1 MSVSSPHALQKPTE
15 RALTMT
21 NLAISNVEFTFTTSD
36 KFQELINAGYSPK
49 VIGVNAELKAPNQP
63 LSDAEMRVRF
73 NETGD
78 LFTIPLINYSWAAH
92 LALSTYILTP
102 NEAFQE
108 IVFGKEGVATL
119 NDVAYSVPNPT
130 ESK

>member
-1 MSVSSPHALQKPTE
+1 
-15 RALTMT
+15 MT
-21 NLAISNVEFTFTTSD
+21 NLSISNVEFTFITSD
-36 KFQELINAGYSPK
+36 KFQELIKAGYSPK
-49 VIGVNAELKAPNQP
+49 VIGVNVEMKAPHQP
-63 LSDAEMRVRF
+63 LSEAEMRVRF

-78 LFTIPLINYSWAAH
+78 VFTIPLINYSWAAH

-108 IVFGKEGVATL
+108 VVFGKEGVATL
-119 NDVAYSVPNPT
+119 NDVAYSTPNPS

>member
-1 MSVSSPHALQKPTE
+1 
-15 RALTMT
+15 MT
-21 NLAISNVEFTFTTSD
+21 NLSISNVEFTFTTSD

-49 VIGVNAELKAPNQP
+49 VIGVNVEMKAPHQP
-63 LSDAEMRVRF
+63 LSDTEMRVRF

-119 NDVAYSVPNPT
+119 NDVEYSVPNPT

>member
-1 MSVSSPHALQKPTE
+1 
-15 RALTMT
+15 MT
-21 NLAISNVEFTFTTSD
+21 NLAISNIEFTFTISD
-36 KFQELINAGYSPK
+36 KFQELMSKGYSPK
-49 VIGVNAELKAPNQP
+49 VVGIDMKLNAPHQP
-63 LSDAEMRVRF
+63 LSKAYMVVRF

-108 IVFGKEGVATL
+108 IVFSKEGVATL

>member
-1 MSVSSPHALQKPTE
+1 
-15 RALTMT
+15 MT
-21 NLAISNVEFTFTTSD
+21 NLSISNVEFTFTTSD
-36 KFQELINAGYSPK
+36 KFQELINAGYFPK
-49 VIGVNAELKAPNQP
+49 VIGVNVELKAPYQP

-78 LFTIPLINYSWAAH
+78 LFNIPLINYSWAAH

-102 NEAFQE
+102 KEAFQE
-108 IVFGKEGVATL
+108 IVFGKEGVAIL
-119 NDVAYSVPNPT
+119 NDVAYTVPNPT

>member
-1 MSVSSPHALQKPTE
+1 
-15 RALTMT
+15 MT
-21 NLAISNVEFTFTTSD
+21 NLAISNVEFTFTISD
-36 KFQELINAGYSPK
+36 KFQELINKGYNPK
-49 VIGVNAELKAPNQP
+49 VVGINMKLNAPHQP
-63 LSDAEMRVRF
+63 LSDTEMRVRF

-102 NEAFQE
+102 KEAFQE

>member
-1 MSVSSPHALQKPTE
+1 M
-15 RALTMT
+15 
-21 NLAISNVEFTFTTSD
+21 I
-36 KFQELINAGYSPK
+36 ELLKEGYSPK
-49 VIGVNAELKAPNQP
+49 VVGVNVEMKAPHQP

-119 NDVAYSVPNPT
+119 NDVKYSIPNPT
-130 ESK
+130 EDK

>member
-1 MSVSSPHALQKPTE
+1 
-15 RALTMT
+15 MT
-21 NLAISNVEFTFTTSD
+21 NLSISSVEFTFTTSD
-36 KFQELINAGYSPK
+36 KFQELIRGGYSPK
-49 VIGVNAELKAPNQP
+49 VIGVNVEMKAPHQP

-73 NETGD
+73 D
-78 LFTIPLINYSWAAH
+78 LFTIPLINHSWAAH

>member
-1 MSVSSPHALQKPTE
+1 
-15 RALTMT
+15 MT
-21 NLAISNVEFTFTTSD
+21 NLSISNVEFTFTTSD

-92 LALSTYILTP
+92 FALSTYNLTP

-108 IVFGKEGVATL
+108 IVWSKEGVATL

-130 ESK
+130 EIK

>member
-1 MSVSSPHALQKPTE
+1 
-15 RALTMT
+15 MT

-49 VIGVNAELKAPNQP
+49 VIGVNVELNAPHQP

-78 LFTIPLINYSWAAH
+78 LFTISLINYSWAAH
-92 LALSTYILTP
+92 LALNTYILTP
-102 NEAFQE
+102 NEAFKE
-108 IVFGKEGVATL
+108 IVFAKEGVATL

>member
-1 MSVSSPHALQKPTE
+1 
-15 RALTMT
+15 MT

-36 KFQELINAGYSPK
+36 KFQELLKEGYSPK
-49 VIGVNAELKAPNQP
+49 VIGVNVELKAPHQP

-92 LALSTYILTP
+92 LALSTYIPTP
-102 NEAFQE
+102 TEAFQE
-108 IVFGKEGVATL
+108 ILWSKEGIATL
-119 NDVAYSVPNPT
+119 NDVAYSAPNPT
-130 ESK
+130 EIK

>member
-1 MSVSSPHALQKPTE
+1 
-15 RALTMT
+15 MT

-36 KFQELINAGYSPK
+36 KFLELLNEGYSPK
-49 VIGVNAELKAPNQP
+49 VIGVNVEMKAPHQP

-92 LALSTYILTP
+92 LALNAYILTP

-108 IVFGKEGVATL
+108 IVWGKEGVATL